1 MKKTMMSSRVLED
14 SPNAQLD
21 KTILE
26 RYRNLPLKEN
36 IVQATYVWID
46 GTGQD
51 LRCKDRTLD
60 FIPKDPKELPI
71 WNYDGS
77 SCYQAEGSNS
87 DTYLYPVAIYKDP
100 FRRGNNILVMCD
112 TYRFDGEPTASN
124 NRKSCQEVVN
134 KCKDEEPW
142 FGIEQ
147 EYTFL
152 DFDGHPL
159 GWPKNGFPGPQGP
172 YYCGVGANKVYAR
185 DVVDAHYRA
194 CLYAGIKVSG
204 TNAEVMPAQWEYQV
218 GPCLGISVGDD
229 LWMSRFLLHRISEE
243 FGIVATLDPK
253 PMPGDWNGAGAHT
266 NVSTKKMRED
276 GGIKEILN
284 AVEKLSKHHE
294 RHIRAY
300 DPKQGQDNARRLTG
314 QHETSSINDFSA
326 GVANRGC
333 SIRIPRGVNDDGKGY
348 FEDRRPSS
356 NCDPYSVVE
365 AILRTICL
373 DE

>member
-1 MKKTMMSSRVLED
+1 MLPMSNRILED
-14 SPNAQLD
+14 SPNAHIN
-21 KTILE
+21 KTILD
-26 RYRNLPLKEN
+26 RYLSLPLKEN

-46 GTGQD
+46 GTGED

-60 FIPKDPKELPI
+60 FIPTKPSDLPI

-77 SCYQAEGSNS
+77 SCYQAKGSNS
-87 DTYLYPVAIYKDP
+87 DTYLHPVAIYRDP

-112 TYRFDGEPTASN
+112 TYRFDGTPTDTN
-124 NRKSCQEVVN
+124 HRKSCLEVVN
-134 KCKDEEPW
+134 KCLDEEPW

-194 CLYAGIKVSG
+194 CLYAGIKISG

-218 GPCLGISVGDD
+218 GPCVGISVGDD
-229 LWMSRFLLHRISEE
+229 LWMSRFLLHRIAEE

-266 NVSTKKMRED
+266 NISTKTMRAD
-276 GGIKEILN
+276 GGIKEIEK
-284 AVEKLSKHHE
+284 AVAKMSKHHD

-333 SIRIPRGVNDDGKGY
+333 SIRIPRGVNDEGKGY

-373 DE
+373 NE

>member
-1 MKKTMMSSRVLED
+1 MSVRILED
-14 SPNAQLD
+14 SPNAHIN
-21 KTILE
+21 KTILD
-26 RYRNLPLKEN
+26 RYLNLPLDDD

-46 GTGQD
+46 GTGED
-51 LRCKDRTLD
+51 VRCKDRTLD
-60 FIPKDPKELPI
+60 FIPTKPSELPI

-77 SCYQAEGSNS
+77 STYQAHGSNS
-87 DTYLYPVAIYKDP
+87 DTYLHPVALYKDP
-100 FRRGNNILVMCD
+100 FRRGNHILVMCD
-112 TYRFDGEPTASN
+112 TYKFDGTPTDTN
-124 NRKSCQEVVN
+124 HRKGCLEVVN
-134 KCKDEEPW
+134 KCLDEEPW

-152 DFDGHPL
+152 DFDAHPL

-185 DVVDAHYRA
+185 DVVDAHYKA
-194 CLYAGIKVSG
+194 CLYAGIKISG
-204 TNAEVMPAQWEYQV
+204 TNAEVMPAQWEFQV
-218 GPCLGISVGDD
+218 GPCLGISIGDD
-229 LWMSRFLLHRISEE
+229 LWMARFLLHRIAEE

-253 PMPGDWNGAGAHT
+253 PVPGDWNGAGAHT
-266 NVSTKKMRED
+266 NVSTKAMRED
-276 GGIKEILN
+276 GGIKDIEN
-284 AVEKLSKHHE
+284 AVAKLAKVHE

-314 QHETSSINDFSA
+314 KHETSSINDFSA

-333 SIRIPRGVNDDGKGY
+333 SIRIPRGVNDEGKGY

>member
-1 MKKTMMSSRVLED
+1 MSARILED
-14 SPNAQLD
+14 SPNAHINKTLLD
-21 KTILE
+21 
-26 RYRNLPLKEN
+26 RYLSLPLKEN

-46 GTGQD
+46 GTDED

-60 FIPKDPKELPI
+60 FIPNSPKDLPI

-77 SCYQAEGSNS
+77 SCYQSEGSNS
-87 DTYLYPVAIYKDP
+87 DVYLYPVAIYKDP
-100 FRRGNNILVMCD
+100 FRRGNHILVMCD
-112 TYRFDGEPTASN
+112 TYKFDGTPTASN
-124 NRKSCQEVVN
+124 KRKTCLEAVN
-134 KCKDEEPW
+134 KCADEEPW

-194 CLYAGIKVSG
+194 CLYAGIKMAG
-204 TNAEVMPAQWEYQV
+204 TNAEVMPAQWEFQV

-229 LWMSRFLLHRISEE
+229 LWMARFLMHRIAEE

-266 NVSTKKMRED
+266 NVSTKTMREE
-276 GGIKEILN
+276 GGIREIEK
-284 AVEKLSKHHE
+284 AVAKLSKCHE
-294 RHIRAY
+294 RHIRVY
-300 DPKQGQDNARRLTG
+300 DPKDGQDNARRLTG
-314 QHETSSINDFSA
+314 RHETSSINDFSA

-333 SIRIPRGVNDDGKGY
+333 SIRIPRSVNDEGKGY

-365 AILRTICL
+365 AILRTVCL

>member
-1 MKKTMMSSRVLED
+1 MDLTTMSARILED
-14 SPNAQLD
+14 SPNAHINKTLLD
-21 KTILE
+21 
-26 RYRNLPLKEN
+26 RYLSLPLKEN

-46 GTGQD
+46 GTDED

-60 FIPKDPKELPI
+60 FIPNSPKDLPI

-77 SCYQAEGSNS
+77 SCYQSEGSNS
-87 DTYLYPVAIYKDP
+87 DVYLYPVAIYKDP
-100 FRRGNNILVMCD
+100 FRRGNHILVMCD
-112 TYRFDGEPTASN
+112 TYKFDGTPTASN
-124 NRKSCQEVVN
+124 KRKTCLEAVN
-134 KCKDEEPW
+134 KCADEEPW

-194 CLYAGIKVSG
+194 CLYAGIKMAG
-204 TNAEVMPAQWEYQV
+204 TNAEVMPAQWEFQV

-229 LWMSRFLLHRISEE
+229 LWMARFLMHRIAEE

-266 NVSTKKMRED
+266 NVSTKTMREE
-276 GGIKEILN
+276 GGIREIEK
-284 AVEKLSKHHE
+284 AVAKLSKCHE
-294 RHIRAY
+294 RHIRVY
-300 DPKQGQDNARRLTG
+300 DPKDGQDNARRLTG
-314 QHETSSINDFSA
+314 RHETSSINDFSA

-333 SIRIPRGVNDDGKGY
+333 SIRIPRSVNDEGKGY

-365 AILRTICL
+365 AILRTVCL